1 MSYKTKQLYEMS
13 VLRHRQQCM
22 ILPNNQL
29 ISGKKNTFWLKI
41 WYKFLLT
48 AVDHK
53 LHTDFKLLKNVCA
66 TNSQ

>member
-29 ISGKKNTFWLKI
+29 ISGKKIHFDLKFDTSFYLQQLI
-41 WYKFLLT
+41 INFT
-48 AVDHK
+48 Q
-53 LHTDFKLLKNVCA
+53 TSSC
-66 TNSQ
+66 